1 MTYFGSCPDFEPLK
15 YPSDCFSGFSFAG
28 TVLFLFLTLM
38 KTWFLR
44 DNDIMAVGVMSM
56 THIPYLDKIVSH
68 SQTADLLK
76 ARYGIR
82 VQKSGS
88 VLSNRLCRTAVASSL
103 VFLSRNINCR
113 YIVFVH
119 LTVISASI
127 WKKLEWKVWNFTS
140 AIWDNPPS
148 SRMLSFW
155 DSFLTQRMNIS
166 VLFRRTWFH
175 WQTTSLY
182 FRVEGK
188 GRKPFM

>member
-103 VFLSRNINCR
+103 VFLSHSINCR

-127 WKKLEWKVWNFTS
+127 WKKNLSGKCEISHLPYEITHPEAVCSHSETVSSLSVWT
-140 AIWDNPPS
+140 
-148 SRMLSFW
+148 
-155 DSFLTQRMNIS
+155 FLCFSGEHGFIDKPQVCIS
-166 VLFRRTWFH
+166 
-175 WQTTSLY
+175 
-182 FRVEGK
+182 E
-188 GRKPFM
+188 